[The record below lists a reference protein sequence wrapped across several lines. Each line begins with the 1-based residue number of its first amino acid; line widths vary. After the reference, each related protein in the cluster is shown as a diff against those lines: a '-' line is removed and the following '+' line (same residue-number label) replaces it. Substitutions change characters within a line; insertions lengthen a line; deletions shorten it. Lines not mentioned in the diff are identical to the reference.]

1 MALLRH
7 SGIYFLARA
16 LAGGAA
22 FAVIAAYTRLLDPH
36 QFGELALLLAGVGL
50 FTAITADTP
59 TLALLRFLPNNAAA
73 ARATTLWGLLLPA
86 AAACGAAAVLF
97 LIFAPEHWRG
107 ELAVAASL
115 SMVTLLHRFQLATA
129 QGTLKP
135 ARYALLGGIESLLD
149 MTIGIAFVWLG
160 YGVAGALLGTLL
172 GMLVTL
178 TLNWR
183 GWWVGRRFFDP
194 ILARQMLRFGLPLA
208 ASALFGWIANF
219 ADRWLLGLMSGAGDT
234 GLYAAAYDLP
244 MNLLGVSIT
253 VLQLAGYPL
262 TISALIERGM
272 QAAQAQLRA
281 VGAFMVLIMLPEAIG
296 IVMIGPLLANIF
308 LGAEYRPLTL
318 TLLPILVS
326 ATMFKA
332 LIGYLNYGY
341 FLAARTDL
349 TLLSIAVAA
358 AVGLTLNL
366 ILIPNYGP
374 WGAAIASLIGSG
386 SGFVVAAL
394 KMRGVFAFPLPD
406 PIIVLAGLCGV
417 GAMVLWLVPFY
428 GITAV
433 HTACY
438 VVPIAAAINFGV
450 VFLILHLTGRK
461 PLNLVRGLWVSR
473 SGSAPI

>member
-1 MALLRH
+1 MVLLRH

-22 FAVIAAYTRLLDPH
+22 FAIIAIYTRLLDPH
-36 QFGELALLLAGVGL
+36 QFGELALLLAGIGL
-50 FTAITADTP
+50 FSAISADTP
-59 TLALLRFLPNNAAA
+59 MLALLRFLPDNVAA
-73 ARATTLWGLLLPA
+73 ARATMLWGLLLPA
-86 AAACGAAAVLF
+86 AAICGVAAMLF
-97 LIFAPEHWRG
+97 LIFAPAHWRI

-115 SMVTLLHRFQLATA
+115 LMVTLLHRFQLATA

-135 ARYALLGGIESLLD
+135 VQYAMLGGLESLLD
-149 MTIGIAFVWLG
+149 MAIGIALVWLG
-160 YGVAGALLGTLL
+160 YGIAGALLGTLL

-178 TLNWR
+178 ALNWR
-183 GWWVGRRFFDP
+183 GWWIGRNFLDP
-194 ILARQMLRFGLPLA
+194 ILARQMLRFGLPLV

-262 TISALIERGM
+262 TISALTERGV
-272 QAAQAQLRA
+272 QAARAQLRA
-281 VGAFMVLIMLPEAIG
+281 VGAFMVLIMLPEAVG

-308 LGAEYRPLTL
+308 LGAEYRPLML
-318 TLLPILVS
+318 TLLPILVG

-366 ILIPNYGP
+366 LLIPKYGP

-386 SGFVVAAL
+386 SGFVVAAF
-394 KMRGVFAFPLPD
+394 KMRGVFAFPPPD
-406 PIIVLAGLCGV
+406 PIIVLAGVL
-417 GAMVLWLVPFY
+417 GASTMVLWLVPFY
-428 GITAV
+428 GVTAA
-433 HTACY
+433 HTAFY
-438 VVPIAAAINFGV
+438 VVPIAVAIDFGV
-450 VFLILHLTGRK
+450 VFLVLYLTGRK
-461 PLNLVRGLWVSR
+461 PLDLVRGLWAGESR
-473 SGSAPI
+473 RAPT